1 MSALEITEFRRVH
14 RRKGNADSVALRG
27 VTLDIPEGET
37 HGLPGPNGAGNG
49 TLDRTER
56 NV

>member
-1 MSALEITEFRRVH
+1 MSALEITDLRRVY
-14 RRKGNADSVALRG
+14 RRKGGADLAALRG
-27 VTLDIPEGET
+27 VTLDIPEGEV
-37 HGLPGPNGAGNG
+37 HGPLGPNGTGNG

>member
-1 MSALEITEFRRVH
+1 MSALEITDLRRVY
-14 RRKGNADSVALRG
+14 RRKGDADLAALRG
-27 VTLDIPEGET
+27 VTLDIPEGEV
-37 HGLPGPNGAGNG
+37 HGPLGPNGTGNG

>member
-1 MSALEITEFRRVH
+1 MSALEITDLRRVH
-14 RRKGNADSVALRG
+14 RRKGGADPAALRG
-27 VTLDIPEGET
+27 VTLDIPEGEV
-37 HGLPGPNGAGNG
+37 HGLLGPNGAGDG